1 MKLLAVV
8 LSTCVLVAC
17 GGGGGST
24 SSTNGDLLPVAGPG
38 GSPTLT
44 ALSGKVI
51 DGYIE
56 GATVCLDL
64 NANQTC
70 DNGEPSA
77 TSKADGSYSLDI
89 TGLTS
94 DKIKAAHLLTVV
106 PLTAFDADDTVG
118 GVKKTL
124 AQAGKA
130 AFSLMAPASAFVSAD
145 GTTIAS
151 AVISPLTTMV
161 SHDMIAGNGK
171 PLAAAEAA
179 VRLNMGMAID
189 TDLKQDFV
197 ANKNIALHNQAKV
210 VAAVIGEVT
219 KAAQLATGGISDREA
234 LMAALSYLQQNV
246 SALQIALKDDL
257 SGGAMLAKVN
267 SALATNALKP
277 VPADLIGEARKIT
290 SSEAIDM
297 TALLAEGFYN
307 LNIDYCGA
315 ATINCPSVN
324 YEKISGSG
332 GQWLATG
339 YKTTPTGW
347 SQDTN
352 NATDFTLTA
361 NGWVSSGNTGSY
373 TADAQGGGTAT
384 ESATG
389 KRFRIS
395 TRMVDVSGKTAA
407 SIPGLN
413 LPMFAG
419 SSSVTFASGSKLYWM
434 QNTALDDI
442 YHLWTGYQIS
452 VSRYGN
458 GSSSETKL
466 TSIAQLMSLYQTS
479 NTPGDKLQLN
489 GAFPVTFDASATN
502 SLTGTVSLWNDGM
515 LHCTSNGCWTTD
527 TGIAPVIYTK
537 AGSAPYEIKTISGQ
551 QILIIKANDAQNA
564 GSNTIFSVQG
574 GKLYR
579 GRYEPVGA
587 FQASSPNFNKI
598 GMNSILSGYTALKV
612 VN

>member
-1 MKLLAVV
+1 
-8 LSTCVLVAC
+8 
-17 GGGGGST
+17 
-24 SSTNGDLLPVAGPG
+24 
-38 GSPTLT
+38 
-44 ALSGKVI
+44 
-51 DGYIE
+51 
-56 GATVCLDL
+56 
-64 NANQTC
+64 
-70 DNGEPSA
+70 
-77 TSKADGSYSLDI
+77 
-89 TGLTS
+89 LTS
-94 DKIKAAHLLTVV
+94 VKIKAAHLLTVV

-118 GVKKTL
+118 GVKTTL

-130 AFSLMAPASAFVSAD
+130 AFQLMAPASAFVSAD

-161 SHDMIAGNGK
+161 SYDMIAGNGK

-197 ANKNIALHNQAKV
+197 ANKNTALHNQAKV
-210 VAAVIGEVT
+210 VAAVIGEVK
-219 KAAQLATGGISDREA
+219 KAAQLATGGISERDA

-246 SALQIALKDDL
+246 SALQIALRVD
-257 SGGAMLAKVN
+257 STEGAMLAKVT
-267 SALATNALKP
+267 SALATPAFKP
-277 VPADLIGEARKIT
+277 VPKDLIDEAQKIT
-290 SSEAIDM
+290 TSAAVDM

-315 ATINCPSVN
+315 ASVNCPSVN

-407 SIPGLN
+407 SILGLN

-434 QNTALDDI
+434 QSTPLDDI

-452 VSRYGN
+452 VWRYGDGN

-466 TSIAQLMSLYQTS
+466 TSIAQLISLYQTS
-479 NTPGDKLQLN
+479 NNPGDKLQLN
-489 GAFPVTFDASATN
+489 GAFPVTFDASAAN
-502 SLTGTVSLWNDGM
+502 SLTGTVSLWSDGM
-515 LHCTSNGCWTTD
+515 SHCTSNGCWTTN
-527 TGIAPVIYTK
+527 TGITPVIYTK

-587 FQASSPNFNKI
+587 SQASSPNFNKI
-598 GMNSILSGYTALKV
+598 GMNSILSGYTTLKV